1 MTPAIEVLRA
11 AGVEFSIHEYRHGAD
26 DIGFGFGLEA
36 ARELGLDPAVV
47 FKTLVI
53 LVADRAAVAV
63 VPVDTQVDLKA
74 AAGAFGAKRAQ
85 MCPVA
90 DAERRTGYVA
100 GGISPLGQ
108 RRRLATVI
116 DTSAL
121 DHEHIY
127 VSGGRRG
134 LDIALSPADLIELTN
149 AQTAPIATR
158 SPA

>member
-11 AGVEFSIHEYRHGAD
+11 AGVEFSIHEYRHRDD
-26 DIGFGFGLEA
+26 DIGFGLEA
-36 ARELGLDPAVV
+36 ARELDLDPAVV

-53 LVADRAAVAV
+53 MVGDRAAVAV

-74 AAGAFGAKRAQ
+74 AAGALGAKRAQ

-116 DTSAL
+116 DISAL
-121 DHEHIY
+121 DHERIY

-134 LDIALSPADLIELTN
+134 LDIALSPADLIGLTK
-149 AQTAPIATR
+149 AQTATIATR
-158 SPA
+158 PPA